1 VAPPLAIIAAH
12 DERLSMTTAPSPA
25 AVAAFLRGVERRA
38 ALLAELQCGDPAA
51 GDAALGAA
59 MRAFAQSPASA
70 PLAEWPRRFWG
81 LLLAAPQ
88 LRGAVAASAWPPAWR
103 PLAGLGN
110 GPRAALLLRLVAGL
124 EVDEAAAV
132 LGVGPE
138 ACRAA
143 IASALPRIAQA
154 PSAAETWAGW
164 EGAVLHALRALPAV
178 RLAQLAR
185 LREQALGSGAAAA
198 ARGPA
203 VASRPAASRRA
214 GWPLLA
220 AIGGLCALAV
230 AATFLRPQWFA
241 WRTEFDARVA
251 TEALPA
257 AQAPAARFDADLRA
271 WSHRD
276 FALLADPG
284 GLREAQRLPLLA
296 WYAAQRATQA
306 AADAANPAP
315 QAPAADAAL
324 PAVASVASVPA
335 TPALPPAP
343 PGDAPLP
350 EAEEAAIARLPAP
363 LQPALR
369 ADARRWHAWTPAQ
382 QAAYRQRQA
391 QWDVLPPAMRA
402 EQRVRYAA
410 WRALDASARR
420 TIVEAAR
427 AYDALA
433 PEQREGQRSN
443 FAAQDFAT
451 QRGWLLGPALGADYA
466 KLQPLLAQ
474 LPEAQHARTLRV
486 LRALTPAERIDL
498 AVLAQRTPPQAR
510 AELLRGLLST
520 SDANR
525 AAWLQAR
532 VAE

>member
-1 VAPPLAIIAAH
+1 
-12 DERLSMTTAPSPA
+12 MTTAPTSA
-25 AVAAFLRGVERRA
+25 AVAAFLRGSERRA
-38 ALLAELQCGDPAA
+38 ALLAELQCGDAGT

-59 MRAFAQSPASA
+59 MRAFAHGAGPA
-70 PLAEWPRRFWG
+70 PMAEWPRRFWS

-88 LRGAVAASAWPPAWR
+88 LRHAAPASAWAPIWR
-103 PLAGLGN
+103 PLAGLGH
-110 GPRAALLLRLVAGL
+110 GARAALLLRLVAGL
-124 EVDEAAAV
+124 DVDEAAIV
-132 LGVGPE
+132 LGVSPE
-138 ACRAA
+138 ACRGA
-143 IASALPRIAQA
+143 ITHALPRIAQA

-164 EGAVLHALRALPAV
+164 EGAVLHALKALPAT

-185 LREQALGSGAAAA
+185 LREHALGAGAAMA
-198 ARGPA
+198 GPTPP
-203 VASRPAASRRA
+203 ASRPMASGKSRPR
-214 GWPLLA
+214 WPMLA
-220 AIGGLCALAV
+220 VAGLCALAI

-241 WRTEFDARVA
+241 WRTGFEARVA
-251 TEALPA
+251 TEVLPA
-257 AQAPAARFDADLRA
+257 AEAPAARFDAGLAA

-276 FALLADPG
+276 FELLADPA

-296 WYAAQRATQA
+296 WYAAQRATRQ
-306 AADAANPAP
+306 AADAAMPAAQMPAP
-315 QAPAADAAL
+315 EASMPLPEPVEAAP
-324 PAVASVASVPA
+324 VAI
-335 TPALPPAP
+335 ALPPTPAT
-343 PGDAPLP
+343 DTPLP
-350 EAEEAAIARLPAP
+350 GTIEAAIARLPAP
-363 LQPALR
+363 LQPPMR
-369 ADARRWHAWTPAQ
+369 ADARRWQAWTPAQ

-391 QWDVLPPAMRA
+391 QWDALSPTARG

-420 TIVEAAR
+420 AIADAGR
-427 AYDALA
+427 AYDALP

-443 FAAQDFAT
+443 FAAQDVAT
-451 QRGWLLGPALGADYA
+451 QRGWLLGPVLGADYA

-474 LPEAQHARTLRV
+474 LPDAQHADTLRV

-525 AAWLQAR
+525 AEWLQAR

>member
-1 VAPPLAIIAAH
+1 M
-12 DERLSMTTAPSPA
+12 STASSPA

-38 ALLAELQCGDPAA
+38 ALLAELQCGDAA
-51 GDAALGAA
+51 TGDAALGAA
-59 MRAFAQSPASA
+59 MRAFARGAAPV

-81 LLLAAPQ
+81 LLLAARQ
-88 LRGAVAASAWPPAWR
+88 LREAAPASAWPAAWR

-132 LGVGPE
+132 LGVAPE
-138 ACRAA
+138 TCRAA
-143 IASALPRIAQA
+143 IAGALSRIAQA
-154 PSAAETWAGW
+154 PSAADTWAGW
-164 EGAVLHALRALPAV
+164 EGAVVQALRALPAA

-185 LREQALGSGAAAA
+185 LREQALGSGTAAATRA
-198 ARGPA
+198 PA
-203 VASRPAASRRA
+203 VPPRASSPSRRA
-214 GWPLLA
+214 PWPLLA
-220 AIGGLCALAV
+220 TAGLCALAIAV
-230 AATFLRPQWFA
+230 TFVRPQWFA

-257 AQAPAARFDADLRA
+257 AQAPAARFDPDLRA

-276 FALLADPG
+276 FELLADPD

-296 WYAAQRATQA
+296 WYAAQRATRA
-306 AADAANPAP
+306 AADASMPAL
-315 QAPAADAAL
+315 QAPPADAA
-324 PAVASVASVPA
+324 SPA
-335 TPALPPAP
+335 TAFTASAPATTALPPVPAI
-343 PGDAPLP
+343 DRPLP
-350 EAEEAAIARLPAP
+350 PAEEAAIARLPAP

-382 QAAYRQRQA
+382 QAAYLQRQA
-391 QWDVLPPAMRA
+391 QWDALAPATRA
-402 EQRVRYAA
+402 EQRGRYAA

-420 TIVEAAR
+420 AIAASAR
-427 AYDALA
+427 AYEALP

-443 FAAQDFAT
+443 FAAQDAAA
-451 QRGWLLGPALGADYA
+451 QRGWLLGPELGADYA

-474 LPEAQHARTLRV
+474 LPEAQHAQTLRV
-486 LRALTPAERIDL
+486 LHALTPAERIDL